1 MNRTNNN
8 TQSFWFR
15 IVLRCGL
22 FLSLIVAALPTAAEQ
37 LPLDPAVRTGVLPNG
52 LTYYLR
58 YNNWPEKRADFYIAQ
73 KVGSIQEDDNQRGL
87 AHFLEHMC
95 FNGTTHFHGDRIK
108 KYLESIGVK
117 FGENLNAYTSF
128 DETVYNINNVNVEIE
143 GALDSCL
150 LILHDWSHDLL
161 LEDKEIDKERG
172 VINEEWRA
180 RSSAMMRMYE
190 KALPELYP
198 GSKYGMRLPIGSMD
212 IVMNFPYDD
221 LRNYYRKWY
230 RPDLQAI
237 IIVGDINVDEMEEKI
252 RTVFSDIAPAGPEA
266 AKLEYYPVPDNKTP
280 IVSINKDKEERENAF
295 YLFWKT
301 PQVPKDDHT
310 TYMTFK
316 FLTNA
321 IFSIFAERIDDIL
334 QKPSAPF
341 IDAGF
346 FHNDYLISKT
356 KAAFTGH
363 VVCKEN
369 QYKEGLQALY
379 REILRAKKYG
389 FTAAEFDRFKA
400 EYLSRLENAYLH
412 RNKVNSTNY
421 VNELVR
427 HFIDKEPTPGIEV
440 EYDMMNH
447 VVPTY
452 TVELVNQVFTL
463 MPDSNLAIAMFAA
476 DKEDNILP
484 TKEEVLGYLAEV
496 EKEDI
501 QPLKEEVNNRPLIEQ
516 LPAPGTVKKIKDD
529 KYGAKLIL
537 LSNGIKVHVKQTDFS
552 PNQISLTATSFGGN
566 SLYSDDEFLQTSGI
580 SFVNVGGWGNFS
592 DTELSKA
599 LAGKQ
604 VSANAYVSANS
615 EGMNGSCVKKDFETL
630 LQLVYLKFTSP
641 RKDQEAF
648 EAQVS
653 RTREAMRNQDLQP
666 TTALID
672 TIAKVIYKNHPR
684 AIRRKAE
691 SLDSLNYDRIL
702 QIYRERFADAD
713 DFEFFIVGDCNADSI
728 APLLAKY
735 IGALPTLPGREKYK
749 IITLRDPEGEIKNVF
764 EKQQETPRAL
774 VNFSYHTKMKQTLRN
789 TILISMLDQLMDM
802 LYTETVREDEGGAY
816 GVPVS
821 GNIVR
826 YPVNEAAITI
836 SLTTAPEKREK
847 MTEIIYNGIDE
858 MVEKG
863 PKEEDLQKVKEY
875 MLRSHAEQL
884 KKNGYWMNQ
893 MVGYAMW
900 GNDWVSSY
908 EKTVNSVT
916 TAEIQKTAKAIFR
929 SGNHCEVGM
938 TSPIESEKNKDEE

>member
-1 MNRTNNN
+1 MKK
-8 TQSFWFR
+8 
-15 IVLRCGL
+15 IVFFL
-22 FLSLIVAALPTAAEQ
+22 FTLLCISVSAEQ
-37 LPLDPAVRTGVLPNG
+37 LPLDPAVRKGTLPNG

-95 FNGTTHFHGDRIK
+95 FNGTTHFPGDRIK

-128 DETVYNINNVNVEIE
+128 DETVYNINNVNVETA
-143 GALDSCL
+143 GALDTCL

-161 LEDKEIDKERG
+161 LEDTEIDKERG

-198 GSKYGMRLPIGSMD
+198 GSKYGERLPIGKMN

-221 LRNYYRKWY
+221 LRSYYRKWY

-237 IIVGDINVDEMEEKI
+237 VIVGDINVDEMEKKI
-252 RTVFSDIAPAGPEA
+252 QTVFSDIAPAAPDA
-266 AKLEYYPVPDNKTP
+266 AKFERYPVPDNKEP
-280 IVSINKDKEERENAF
+280 IVSINKDKEERHNSF

-301 PQVPKDDHT
+301 PQFPKDDHT
-310 TYMTFK
+310 TYMTFQ

-321 IFSIFAERIDDIL
+321 IFSMFAERVDDIL
-334 QKPSAPF
+334 QKSNVPF

-369 QYKEGLQALY
+369 QYKEGVQALY

-400 EYLSRLENAYLH
+400 EYLSRLEKAYLH
-412 RNKVNSTNY
+412 RDKVNSTNY
-421 VNELVR
+421 VNEYIR
-427 HFIDKEPTPGIEV
+427 NFIDQEPCPGIEV
-440 EYDMMNH
+440 EYDMMTH
-447 VVPTY
+447 TVPTY
-452 TVELVNQVFTL
+452 TVELVNQLFTL
-463 MPDSNLAIAMFAA
+463 MPDSNLAVAMFAA
-476 DKEDNILP
+476 DKADNILP
-484 TKEEVLGYLAEV
+484 TKEEVLSYLAEV

-516 LPAPGTVKKIKDD
+516 MPASGAVKKIKND
-529 KYGAKLIL
+529 KFGAKLIL

-552 PNQISLTATSFGGN
+552 PNQISLSAHSFGGN
-566 SLYSDDEFLQTSGI
+566 SLYSDDEYLQTSNIGG
-580 SFVNVGGWGNFS
+580 VKVGGLGNFS
-592 DTELSKA
+592 ATDLSKA

-604 VSANAYVSANS
+604 ASANAFVGANA
-615 EGMNGSCVKKDFETL
+615 EGINGSCVKKDFETL
-630 LQLVYLKFTSP
+630 LQLVYLTFTAP
-641 RKDQEAF
+641 RKDEEAF
-648 EAQVS
+648 TSLIS
-653 RTREAMRNQDLQP
+653 RTKESLRNQELQP
-666 TTALID
+666 TIALVD
-672 TIAKVIYKNHPR
+672 TIAKVIYNNHPR
-684 AIRRKAE
+684 AVRTRPAD
-691 SLDSLNYDRIL
+691 LDRVNYDRL
-702 QIYRERFADAD
+702 LELYRERFADGN

-735 IGALPTLPGREKYK
+735 IGALPTLPGKEKYN
-749 IITLRDPEGEIKNVF
+749 IISLRDPEGEIYNVF
-764 EKQQETPRAL
+764 EKKQETPRAL
-774 VNFSYHTKMKQTLRN
+774 VQFSYHTKMKPTLRN
-789 TILISMLDQLMDM
+789 TLTVSMLDQLMDM

-816 GVPVS
+816 GVPVR
-821 GNIVR
+821 GNVVR
-826 YPVNEAAITI
+826 YPTEEASMTI
-836 SLTTAPEKREK
+836 SLTTAPEKRQK
-847 MTEIIYNGIDE
+847 MTEIIYKGIDE

-863 PKEEDLQKVKEY
+863 PKEEDLKKVKEY
-875 MLRSHAEQL
+875 MLRSHAERL
-884 KKNGYWMNQ
+884 KNNGYWMSQ
-893 MVGYAMW
+893 MMEYAIW
-900 GNDWVSSY
+900 GGDDVTPY
-908 EKTVNSVT
+908 EKTLNSIT
-916 TAEIQKTAKAIFR
+916 TADIQKAAKAIFR

-938 TSPIESEKNKDEE
+938 TSPIE